1 MLTKIDQLIDSLA
14 KEQNKSN
21 AIKYIQ
27 EFVFDSD
34 EFLKL
39 DERMQDIL
47 SGFAY
52 DLGFYVADP
61 NMRKEDPSY
70 FGEER
75 LNQEIAEVIRKL
87 DQIRKSC

>member
-1 MLTKIDQLIDSLA
+1 MFIRIDQLIDSLA

-21 AIKYIQ
+21 AIKSIQ

-47 SGFAY
+47 SEFAY
-52 DLGFYVADP
+52 DLAFYVTDP
-61 NMRKEDPSY
+61 TMRKEDPSY

-75 LNQEIAEVIRKL
+75 LNQGIAEVIRKL
-87 DQIRKSC
+87 DQMQKSS